1 MFSTAWLSQV
11 TVRSKK
17 SESVVTGIDSV
28 RSTSEEVSC
37 VRGTVSS
44 RMVALVQTA
53 TVAKRKTS
61 KAIMQYHPKK
71 MFRCDSIVLVKMS

>member
-1 MFSTAWLSQV
+1 M
-11 TVRSKK
+11 
-17 SESVVTGIDSV
+17 
-28 RSTSEEVSC
+28 
-37 VRGTVSS
+37 RGTVSS